1 MTISRSCSISVIT
14 QNTWTLFSNASS
26 AASRLAAL
34 ALCLAALAGPARA
47 AIDTEKVEDSV
58 RLLRIAALS
67 LKNDHDRGR
76 AFTGL
81 VGMQL
86 KRDKLKA
93 SRIELKNIRDLLW
106 RVRARILT
114 SDYHLRKG
122 RTKTARRTL
131 AELVKLVPTKGR
143 QRGADDTYL
152 EIAIRQTDMG
162 DFSAALSTAKRISVP
177 LERLNAY
184 LFVTDKAAANPDQK
198 VATSARKMFGTAFA
212 LAKTLKGG
220 IEETSDVLLRIAY
233 AQIDAG
239 HNKDAL
245 ITLRHLHPLLL
256 KSDFDGRVDRI
267 ANIAG
272 GYVLAGDNNTAMV
285 LVRSIRNIGHKAHAL
300 SAVASATGKKG
311 NIGAAVPLFSLAF
324 QETKR
329 LGSEELRFNVIK
341 HIVRHQSELRR
352 YADAYKM
359 AGFIRD
365 RRMQALTM
373 LAMGKAMMS
382 INDHTNAERVTDYIP
397 YIGMRSQIFTAI
409 ANVKGI
415 AGESM
420 EASALLAKGLADT
433 PFKKINPESLEWALL
448 KTTEIQRRVGAP
460 EAAVSLFSRVR
471 ELAKRLPD
479 LKPRVTI
486 LSQMAVALAN
496 IDQKQMAQDDLD
508 VAWRLAWRDTNHK
521 NFAEMLSNI
530 TDAQLAAG
538 FVLQAFDTAARIPE
552 DPAGVAQ
559 ITSENIDATSP
570 PETPRN
576 RALRSVAMAAGRI
589 GQSKLSIRAVRAI
602 SNETARAYAVA
613 NIAAVVADAENR

>member
-1 MTISRSCSISVIT
+1 LVIT
-14 QNTWTLFSNASS
+14 QNTWTRFSNASS
-26 AASRLAAL
+26 AASHLATL
-34 ALCLAALAGPARA
+34 FLCLAALTGPARA

-67 LKNDHDRGR
+67 LKNDPDRGR

-81 VGMQL
+81 VEMQL
-86 KRDKLKA
+86 KRGKLKA
-93 SRIELKNIRDLLW
+93 SRIELKNIRDQLW

-131 AELVKLVPTKGR
+131 AESVKLVPTKGR

-152 EIAIRQTDMG
+152 EIATRQANMG

-177 LERLNAY
+177 LKRLNAY
-184 LFVTDKAAANPDQK
+184 LLITDTAAANQNQT
-198 VATSARKMFGTAFA
+198 VAASAKKMFGTAFS
-212 LAKTLKGG
+212 LAKTLKEE
-220 IEETSDVLLRIAY
+220 IEETADVLLRIAY

-245 ITLRHLHPLLL
+245 ITLLYLHPLLL
-256 KSDFDGRVDRI
+256 KSSFDGRVDRI
-267 ANIAG
+267 ANMAS
-272 GYVLAGDNNTAMV
+272 GYVLAGDNNTAMD
-285 LVRSIRNIGHKAHAL
+285 LVRSIQDIGHKAHAL

-311 NIGAAVPLFSLAF
+311 NIDGAVPLFSLAF
-324 QETKR
+324 QDTKR

-341 HIVRHQSELRR
+341 HMVRHQSELRR
-352 YADAYKM
+352 YADAFKM

-382 INDHTNAERVTDYIP
+382 INDHTNAETVTDYIP
-397 YIGMRSQIFTAI
+397 YVGMRSQIFTAL

-460 EAAVSLFSRVR
+460 KAAVSLFSRVR
-471 ELAKRLPD
+471 ELAKRLPT

-496 IDQKQMAQDDLD
+496 IDQKKMAQDDLN

-521 NFAEMLSNI
+521 DFAEMLSNI

-552 DPAGVAQ
+552 DPAGAAQ

-576 RALRSVAMAAGRI
+576 RALRSVAVAAGKI
-589 GQSKLSIRAVRAI
+589 GQSKLSIRALRAI
-602 SNETARAYAVA
+602 SNETARAYTVA
-613 NIAAVVADAENR
+613 NIAIVVADAEKR

>member
-1 MTISRSCSISVIT
+1 
-14 QNTWTLFSNASS
+14 
-26 AASRLAAL
+26 
-34 ALCLAALAGPARA
+34 
-47 AIDTEKVEDSV
+47 
-58 RLLRIAALS
+58 LRIAALS

-81 VGMQL
+81 VEMQL
-86 KRDKLKA
+86 KRGKLKA
-93 SRIELKNIRDLLW
+93 SRIELKNIRDRLW

-122 RTKTARRTL
+122 RTKTARRAL
-131 AELVKLVPTKGR
+131 AESVKLVPTKGR

-152 EIAIRQTDMG
+152 EIATRQANMG
-162 DFSAALSTAKRISVP
+162 DFSTALSTAKRVSIP
-177 LERLNAY
+177 LERLSAY
-184 LFVTDKAAANPDQK
+184 LLITDKAAANQDQK
-198 VATSARKMFGTAFA
+198 IATSAKKMFATAFT
-212 LAKTLKGG
+212 LAKTLKEK
-220 IEETSDVLLRIAY
+220 IEETADVLLRIAF

-256 KSDFDGRVDRI
+256 KSDLGGRADRI
-267 ANIAG
+267 ASMAG
-272 GYVLAGDNNTAMV
+272 GYVLAGDNSTAMG
-285 LVRSIRNIGHKAHAL
+285 LVRSIQNIGHKAHAM

-311 NIGAAVPLFSLAF
+311 NIDAAVPLFSLAF
-324 QETKR
+324 QDTKR
-329 LGSEELRFNVIK
+329 LGSEKLRFNVIK
-341 HIVRHQSELRR
+341 HMVRHQSELRR
-352 YADAYKM
+352 YADAFKM

-373 LAMGKAMMS
+373 LSMGNAMMS
-382 INDHTNAERVTDYIP
+382 INDHTNAETVTNYIP
-397 YIGMRSQIFTAI
+397 YIGMRSQIFTAL
-409 ANVKGI
+409 ANFNGI

-433 PFKKINPESLEWALL
+433 PFKNINPESLERALL

-471 ELAKRLPD
+471 ELAKRLPT

-521 NFAEMLSNI
+521 DFAEMLSDI
-530 TDAQLAAG
+530 TGAQLASG

-552 DPAGVAQ
+552 DPASAAQ

-576 RALRSVAMAAGRI
+576 RALRSVAVAAGKI

-613 NIAAVVADAENR
+613 NIAVVVADAEKR

>member
-1 MTISRSCSISVIT
+1 MTISRSYSISVIT
-14 QNTWTLFSNASS
+14 QNTSTRFSNASS
-26 AASRLAAL
+26 AVSRLYVL
-34 ALCLAALAGPARA
+34 VLCLGALAGPALA

-67 LKNDHDRGR
+67 LKNDLDRGR
-76 AFTGL
+76 AFTGI
-81 VGMQL
+81 VEMQL
-86 KRDKLKA
+86 KRGKLKA
-93 SRIELKNIRDLLW
+93 SRIELKNIRDRLW

-131 AELVKLVPTKGR
+131 AESVKLVPTKGR
-143 QRGADDTYL
+143 KRGADDTYL
-152 EIAIRQTDMG
+152 EIATRQADMG
-162 DFSAALSTAKRISVP
+162 DFSAALSTARRVSVP

-184 LFVTDKAAANPDQK
+184 LLIADKAAASRDQK
-198 VATSARKMFGTAFA
+198 VAASAKKMFGRAFA
-212 LAKTLKGG
+212 LAKSLREEIT
-220 IEETSDVLLRIAY
+220 ETSDVLLRIAY

-239 HNKDAL
+239 FNKDAL
-245 ITLRHLHPLLL
+245 VTLRHLHPLLL

-267 ANIAG
+267 ANMAG
-272 GYVLAGDNNTAMV
+272 SYVLAGDNNTAMG
-285 LVRSIRNIGHKAHAL
+285 LVRSIRDIGHKAHAL

-311 NIGAAVPLFSLAF
+311 NIDAAVPLFSLAF
-324 QETKR
+324 QDTKR

-341 HIVRHQSELRR
+341 HMVRHQAELGRH
-352 YADAYKM
+352 ADAFKM
-359 AGFIRD
+359 AGYIRD

-382 INDHTNAERVTDYIP
+382 INDYTKAETVTDYIP
-397 YIGMRSQIFTAI
+397 YVGMRSQIFTAL

-420 EASALLAKGLADT
+420 NASALLAKGLADT

-448 KTTEIQRRVGAP
+448 KTIEIQRRVGAP
-460 EAAVSLFSRVR
+460 EAAVSLFLRVR
-471 ELAKRLPD
+471 ELAKRLPT

-508 VAWRLAWRDTNHK
+508 VAWRLTWRDTNHK
-521 NFAEMLSNI
+521 DFAEMLSNI

-538 FVLQAFDTAARIPE
+538 FVLQAFDTAARIP
-552 DPAGVAQ
+552 DDSAGTPQ
-559 ITSENIDATSP
+559 ITSGNIDATSP

-576 RALRSVAMAAGRI
+576 RACKILEKR
-589 GQSKLSIRAVRAI
+589 
-602 SNETARAYAVA
+602 
-613 NIAAVVADAENR
+613 